1 MITTFSH
8 TNFQRKISD
17 KIFRKKH
24 YLFILGNYVLHQKSL
39 LLSNTS
45 SICFVD
51 VLSLTGMPIALNC
64 ILHWERSVSTV
75 AVDSRQDKIYFEDN
89 DNKKLMILDIQSG
102 QTTEFFSISGV
113 SGEYQCQLVKVHSRR
128 LLCFI
133 T

>member
-1 MITTFSH
+1 M
-8 TNFQRKISD
+8 
-17 KIFRKKH
+17 
-24 YLFILGNYVLHQKSL
+24 
-39 LLSNTS
+39 
-45 SICFVD
+45 D